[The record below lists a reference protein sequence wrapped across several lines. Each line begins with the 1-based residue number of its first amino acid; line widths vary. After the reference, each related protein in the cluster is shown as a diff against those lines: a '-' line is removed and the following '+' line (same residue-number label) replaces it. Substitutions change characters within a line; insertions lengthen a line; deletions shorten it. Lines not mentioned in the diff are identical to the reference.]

1 MGKELFVFVDLGY
14 LIIFVEFLWFFIFS
28 VNYFVYVSWGVVF
41 MVFVGSFY
49 FIMRGFIIFFFYV
62 FFIVNSG
69 IFLGDILKEDYYIFE
84 VWNDGNVEKR
94 LELSSFSLFYVKV
107 EEYE

>member
-1 MGKELFVFVDLGY
+1 
-14 LIIFVEFLWFFIFS
+14 
-28 VNYFVYVSWGVVF
+28 

>member
-1 MGKELFVFVDLGY
+1 
-14 LIIFVEFLWFFIFS
+14 
-28 VNYFVYVSWGVVF
+28 
-41 MVFVGSFY
+41 MVFVRSFY